1 MFELGQMTLKRKLRA
16 ITMVTSALAVFVA
29 CLLFIGF
36 TVYKQRKSHV
46 NDLTSM
52 AEVLGDNCS
61 AALQFDMPEDAQ
73 KVLSALRARPSIVA
87 AYLYTEE
94 GELFASYTT
103 QAGHS
108 ALALPHGE
116 AGYAFGAG
124 HLDSWR
130 AIRSDGRIVGA
141 ILLRDDM
148 RAISS
153 AVRHNLIILALV
165 MMVALV
171 TAFAI
176 GSRLQGVV
184 SGPILALARTAA
196 IVSSQKD
203 YSVRAPSGGSDEVGS
218 LIAAFNSMLSQ
229 IEKREQERAR
239 LIAAIEQAAEGIA
252 MFDPKGRI
260 EYVNPAWEKM
270 CGNSG
275 NALVGNK
282 IRFAGGR
289 READNRDEEIWRTL
303 EAGDVWIGRLRTQR
317 QDGTEYETDA
327 TVSSVRDAAGHLI
340 NYTTVQRDVTHEA
353 RLEQELR
360 QAQKMESIGTLAG
373 GIAHDFNN
381 ILAPVLGFTELAL
394 RQLPP
399 EHPVAAKLEQVKK
412 ATLRAR
418 DLVRQIMSF
427 ARKSTDERQPMALQ
441 HVLKEVMRLLRATL
455 PTTLDIRQKVN
466 DECPLVLA
474 DATQMHQII
483 MNLCTNAAQSMG
495 DKGGVMEVALSECFV
510 LEKDAH
516 HIAPD
521 MAAGRYV
528 RLSVSDTG
536 CGIEPEV
543 LSRIFDPYFTTKPKE
558 NGTGIGLA
566 VVHGIVKRH
575 GGQVT
580 VYSEQGLGTTFHI
593 YLPLLERDAGAVESS
608 RALELPRGVETVM
621 IVDDE
626 PDIVELEQELLTS
639 LGYQVIAMSSSLEAL
654 ETFRADPGRID
665 LLITDQTMPGMTGVD
680 LAAAVLLVRRI
691 PIILCTGFSEIVTAE
706 KATGAGVR
714 EFLMKPISSEE
725 MALVVRRL
733 LDNAAF
739 VKRRS
744 LAPPTQVPS

>member
-1 MFELGQMTLKRKLRA
+1 
-16 ITMVTSALAVFVA
+16 
-29 CLLFIGF
+29 
-36 TVYKQRKSHV
+36 
-46 NDLTSM
+46 
-52 AEVLGDNCS
+52 
-61 AALQFDMPEDAQ
+61 
-73 KVLSALRARPSIVA
+73 
-87 AYLYTEE
+87 
-94 GELFASYTT
+94 
-103 QAGHS
+103 
-108 ALALPHGE
+108 
-116 AGYAFGAG
+116 
-124 HLDSWR
+124 
-130 AIRSDGRIVGA
+130 
-141 ILLRDDM
+141 
-148 RAISS
+148 
-153 AVRHNLIILALV
+153 
-165 MMVALV
+165 
-171 TAFAI
+171 
-176 GSRLQGVV
+176 
-184 SGPILALARTAA
+184 
-196 IVSSQKD
+196 
-203 YSVRAPSGGSDEVGS
+203 
-218 LIAAFNSMLSQ
+218 
-229 IEKREQERAR
+229 
-239 LIAAIEQAAEGIA
+239 
-252 MFDPKGRI
+252 
-260 EYVNPAWEKM
+260 
-270 CGNSG
+270 
-275 NALVGNK
+275 
-282 IRFAGGR
+282 
-289 READNRDEEIWRTL
+289 
-303 EAGDVWIGRLRTQR
+303 
-317 QDGTEYETDA
+317 
-327 TVSSVRDAAGHLI
+327 
-340 NYTTVQRDVTHEA
+340 
-353 RLEQELR
+353 
-360 QAQKMESIGTLAG
+360 
-373 GIAHDFNN
+373 
-381 ILAPVLGFTELAL
+381 
-394 RQLPP
+394 
-399 EHPVAAKLEQVKK
+399 
-412 ATLRAR
+412 
-418 DLVRQIMSF
+418 MSF